1 MFTPRGPVVGS
12 FQHTLWPRRRVSEA
26 AVLLSRVFGF
36 VFSWYKVIIALS
48 LCWFSGA
55 PQRTVYTSIIAAKAR
70 SNKNHNTN
78 AVSTKW
84 RLQTADRVQNVHQ
97 VQNTDR
103 RPGKECRLRIILS
116 FRLIRD
122 NMSSYNL
129 PSVTQSIVRFTVVCL
144 VAKPLNRNEAK
155 GDLVMIQTLLLF
167 KCKLLCYHAN

>member
-36 VFSWYKVIIALS
+36 IFSWYKVIIALS

-84 RLQTADRVQNVHQ
+84 RLQTEYKMYTRYKIQIADRVKNA
-97 VQNTDR
+97 DW
-103 RPGKECRLRIILS
+103 EFILS